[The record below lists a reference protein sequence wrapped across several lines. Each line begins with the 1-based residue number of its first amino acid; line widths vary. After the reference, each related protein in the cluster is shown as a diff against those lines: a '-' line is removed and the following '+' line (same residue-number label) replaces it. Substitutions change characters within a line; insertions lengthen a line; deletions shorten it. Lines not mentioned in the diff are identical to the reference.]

1 MDKEGSALTRFVSD
15 VLEGVPASTLVLGAV
30 LSVILAYVLFRT
42 MNGSRS
48 EIRKG
53 KIARFQQFAQ
63 DLKWRIDRLKLR
75 HPDGLSDEEAELA
88 ALRKGAEEPTYHA
101 DWDAAYALERALI
114 EHFDESDGQEIDF
127 DYSRNLEQARAMG
140 LTEFAVYEASA
151 TEADPLRKKLALSK
165 LVADMQW
172 ARAEAYAK
180 RKVAVAF
187 VSRTGFLMLICGVVA
202 TVFLYFD
209 PPFTDPGEFSGLDF
223 AVISGAFGASFFML
237 ARSQN
242 ALRISSYSDI
252 RRSLDWP
259 LLLIRLAFGSAAAAA
274 LYFFFETDLLSG
286 QLTPTLRYV
295 GYEEFVVVTTDT
307 QGRVIEAEP
316 ASAQALAEAMTDDDK
331 QVLST
336 ADSGGG
342 DDSPRVPN
350 RNLALLF
357 FWSFLAGFSERLVP
371 SLLRG
376 KEDEVAPVKG

>member
-1 MDKEGSALTRFVSD
+1 MDKEGSAVTRFVED
-15 VLEGVPASTLVLGAV
+15 VLEGVPPSTLVLGAI
-30 LSVILAYVLFRT
+30 LLVILAYVLFRT
-42 MNGSRS
+42 LNGSAS

-53 KIARFQQFAQ
+53 KLARFRQFLQ

-75 HPDGLSDEEAELA
+75 DPDGMGVEESILDT
-88 ALRKGAEEPTYHA
+88 LRTASEAPRYDA
-101 DWDAAYALERALI
+101 DWDGAYALERALI
-114 EHFDESDGQEIDF
+114 ERFTPEDAQEIEY
-127 DYSRNLEQARAMG
+127 DYSRNLEQARVLG
-140 LTEFAVYEASA
+140 LAEFAVYEAA
-151 TEADPLRKKLALSK
+151 KEEADPLKKKLALSK

-187 VSRTGFLMLICGVVA
+187 VSRTGFLMLICGVTA
-202 TVFLYFD
+202 AVFLYFD

-242 ALRISSYSDI
+242 ALRISTYSEI
-252 RRSLDWP
+252 QRSLDWP

-286 QLTPTLRYV
+286 QLTPSLKDIRYDDM
-295 GYEEFVVVTTDT
+295 VVVTTDAA
-307 QGRVIEAEP
+307 GKVVSVDPVEA
-316 ASAQALAEAMTDDDK
+316 AGVMAEESRSEGK
-331 QVLST
+331 
-336 ADSGGG
+336 
-342 DDSPRVPN
+342 PRVPN

-376 KEDEVAPVKG
+376 KEDETAPVTAKA

>member
-30 LSVILAYVLFRT
+30 LLVILAYVLFRT
-42 MNGSRS
+42 LNGSRS

-53 KIARFQQFAQ
+53 KIARYQQFLQ

-75 HPDGLSDEEAELA
+75 HPDGLEGEEKTLA
-88 ALRKGAEEPTYHA
+88 SLRKAAEGPGYHA
-101 DWDAAYALERALI
+101 DWDGGYALERSLI
-114 EHFDESDGQEIDF
+114 EHFDESDKQEIDF

-140 LTEFAVYEASA
+140 LAEFAVYEASA
-151 TEADPLRKKLALSK
+151 EEADPLRKKLALSK
-165 LVADMQW
+165 MVADMQW

-202 TVFLYFD
+202 AVFLYFD

-242 ALRISSYSDI
+242 ALRISSYSEI

-286 QLTPTLRYV
+286 QLTPSLKDIRYDDL
-295 GYEEFVVVTTDT
+295 VVVTTDA
-307 QGRVIEAEP
+307 QGEVIAVDRAAAGAVIEKGD
-316 ASAQALAEAMTDDDK
+316 EA
-331 QVLST
+331 
-336 ADSGGG
+336 AG
-342 DDSPRVPN
+342 SPRVPN

-376 KEDEVAPVKG
+376 KGDEVAPVEPKD

>member
-1 MDKEGSALTRFVSD
+1 MDKDGSAVSRFVED
-15 VLEGVPASTLVLGAV
+15 VLEDVSPWTLVLGAI
-30 LSVILAYVLFRT
+30 LLVIIAYALFRT
-42 MNGSRS
+42 LSGSAN

-53 KIARFQQFAQ
+53 KLARFRQFLQ

-75 HPDGLSDEEAELA
+75 DPEGLALEEA
-88 ALRKGAEEPTYHA
+88 ALTMLREGAEEPRYNA

-114 EHFDESDGQEIDF
+114 ERFTAEDAQEIEY
-127 DYSRNLEQARAMG
+127 DYSRNLEQARSMG
-140 LTEFAVYEASA
+140 LAEFAVYEETKA
-151 TEADPLRKKLALSK
+151 EVDPLKKKLALSK

-187 VSRTGFLMLICGVVA
+187 VSRTGFLMLICGVTA
-202 TVFLYFD
+202 ALFLYFD

-242 ALRISSYSDI
+242 ALRISTYSDI

-259 LLLIRLAFGSAAAAA
+259 LLLIRLAFGAAAAAA

-286 QLTPTLRYV
+286 QLTPSLKDIRYDDMV
-295 GYEEFVVVTTDT
+295 AVTTNAAGDVVVVPVEDT
-307 QGRVIEAEP
+307 AGEG
-316 ASAQALAEAMTDDDK
+316 K
-331 QVLST
+331 
-336 ADSGGG
+336 
-342 DDSPRVPN
+342 PRVPN

-376 KEDEVAPVKG
+376 KEEETAPVEAKT